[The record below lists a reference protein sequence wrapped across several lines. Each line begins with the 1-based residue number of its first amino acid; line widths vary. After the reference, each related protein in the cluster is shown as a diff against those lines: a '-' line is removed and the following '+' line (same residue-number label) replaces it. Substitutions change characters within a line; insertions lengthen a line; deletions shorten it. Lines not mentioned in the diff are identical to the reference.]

1 MNICQQKDIDIGF
14 VVIMVNGVLTN
25 YLGKV
30 SSKGVGSYDP
40 TRAKMGRAQLYK
52 LRRGMRYCT
61 HVEDIENVRPERV
74 AGGKSVAKEAT
85 SSLGLEDCLERLPRA
100 LRAMNRRM

>member
-1 MNICQQKDIDIGF
+1 MNICQYKDIDVGY

-25 YLGKV
+25 FLGKV

-40 TRAKMGRAQLYK
+40 MGAKVGRAQLYK
-52 LRRGMRYCT
+52 LRRGMRYYT

-74 AGGKSVAKEAT
+74 AGGNSVAKEAT
-85 SSLGLEDCLERLPRA
+85 SSLRLEDC
-100 LRAMNRRM
+100 

>member
-1 MNICQQKDIDIGF
+1 
-14 VVIMVNGVLTN
+14 MVNGVLTK

-30 SSKGVGSYDP
+30 VRKGVGSYDT

-52 LRRGMRYCT
+52 LRRGMRYYT

-74 AGGKSVAKEAT
+74 AGGNSVAEKAT

-100 LRAMNRRM
+100 FKDQ